1 MDVEKLKEALAEE
14 ARKELDKLYSEL
26 QAEIASYRM
35 KKKAELM
42 QRKEELKSHA
52 VEVLQEKRKRI
63 LGRAKRKAD
72 DILIQAEERV
82 VRRFYE
88 AGLKS
93 LSFLRC
99 ENYPALFAN
108 LVKEVVFA
116 QWEEVRVNPKDI
128 AIAKDFFKEAVIVP
142 DNEIIGGFILTS
154 EKGKIIINNTFEKR
168 WERVFSS
175 LLPEVLMELYA
186 CIGKN
191 EKQ

>member
-52 VEVLQEKRKRI
+52 EKVLQEKRRRI

-72 DILIQAEERV
+72 DILVQAEERV
-82 VRRFYE
+82 AIRFYE
-88 AGLKS
+88 VGLKS
-93 LSFLRC
+93 LSFLRD
-99 ENYPALFAN
+99 ENYSDVFAN
-108 LVKEVVFA
+108 LAKEIVA
-116 QWEEVRVNPKDI
+116 IQREEVRVNPADI
-128 AIAKDFFKEAVIVP
+128 AIAKDFFKEAVIVA
-142 DNEIIGGFILTS
+142 DKDITGGFILRA
-154 EKGKIIINNTFEKR
+154 EKGKIVINNTFEKR
-168 WERVFSS
+168 WERVFPS
-175 LLPEVLMELYA
+175 LLPEVLKELYA
-186 CIGKN
+186 CIEDD